1 MWAGFS
7 RPDRLLLAA
16 ISLFVSVYLAVFLGL
31 GIAVVALG
39 VAAFQWIALIS
50 VIVAT
55 AATVAIVEQG
65 RWRLGLFV
73 PLQFAIREFV
83 FGLLFAAALIVAG
96 DGLIIVSGHLRHTAG
111 NGFPWLQMLAV
122 FLPAPFHEELLFRGY
137 LFQKIR
143 RWSRGAAMAI
153 SAFLFAV
160 LHGKNIGI
168 SPLAVV
174 NVFLAGVLLAL
185 AYERYERLWFPI
197 GIHMAWN
204 VISGPML
211 GFPVSGFVARDTL
224 LRTISSG
231 PGWITG
237 GSFGIEGSAWMGV
250 VEVAAIVWLL
260 NAECRMKNAE

>member
-1 MWAGFS
+1 M
-7 RPDRLLLAA
+7 
-16 ISLFVSVYLAVFLGL
+16 
-31 GIAVVALG
+31 
-39 VAAFQWIALIS
+39 
-50 VIVAT
+50 IVAT
-55 AATVAIVEQG
+55 AATVAIIEHG
-65 RWRLGLFV
+65 RWRLGFFV
-73 PLQFAIREFV
+73 PTQFAIREFA
-83 FGLLFAAALIVAG
+83 FGVLFATALIIAC

-111 NGFPWLQMLAV
+111 NGFPWLEMLAV

-143 RWSRGAAMAI
+143 QSSRGAAIAI
-153 SAFLFAV
+153 SAFMFAV

-168 SPLAVV
+168 SPLASV

-250 VEVAAIVWLL
+250 VEAAGIYWL
-260 NAECRMKNAE
+260 ARAVRRATRSES